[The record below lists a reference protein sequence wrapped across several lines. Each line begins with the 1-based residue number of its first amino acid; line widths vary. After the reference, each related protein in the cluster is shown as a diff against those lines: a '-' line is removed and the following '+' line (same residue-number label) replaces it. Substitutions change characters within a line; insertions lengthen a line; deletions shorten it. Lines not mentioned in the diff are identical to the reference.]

1 VEADSFYNE
10 LLHNNCFIDN
20 VPQAMDEERTKTND
34 STGNYWSDWSG
45 SGSYDISGTA
55 NNTDNSP
62 LDECPVLEEELVV
75 RAPAVAP
82 LGLIALVGVLSVVL
96 GLNLRRRGKN
106 KE

>member
-34 STGNYWSDWSG
+34 WTCNYWSDWSG

-62 LDECPVLEEELVV
+62 LDECPVLEEELVI
-75 RAPAVAP
+75 RAPAVTP
-82 LGLIALVGVLSVVL
+82 LGLFALISVLSIVL
-96 GLNLRRRGKN
+96 GLRIRLKRR
-106 KE
+106 KEE